1 MNKPVLLVDDEV
13 NILNSFR
20 RTLRSHVDIDLAN
33 SGEQALELISK
44 KQYAVIV
51 SDMQMPV
58 MNGLQLLQAVKEK
71 SPDTVRMMFTGNADQ
86 QTAVDAVNLGDV
98 FRFINKPC
106 TPEQLLG
113 FINAAIR
120 QYELIVA
127 EKVLLNK
134 TLKGVINVLSDVV
147 SLVSPEI
154 NDRSNKV
161 QFHMQQLSK
170 ALNLK
175 PHWSFEPMVQLSQLG
190 FIIFPQSTLENISNG
205 QVVTEEDRQLFDQ
218 HPCLSSDLLKQIPRM
233 SGIAKTILYQ
243 EKGFNGEGNPIDEVQ
258 GTDLPYGSRMLKVV
272 CDYIKLES
280 AGYTIP
286 DAIEQL
292 DSQKQRYDPSIL
304 SAFKSTLDFEPPKVF
319 VDVSFL
325 NPNMIIEQEIR
336 TNRDQLIARKGQR
349 VTQTLMNIVH
359 HCLENKAVTG
369 EVWVTM
375 IEPEEHEQTE
385 SEEKAQSF

>member
-1 MNKPVLLVDDEV
+1 MKKPVLLVDDEV

-20 RTLRSHVDIDLAN
+20 RTLRSHVDIDLAS
-33 SGEQALELISK
+33 SGEQALELISQ

-51 SDMQMPV
+51 SDMQMPI
-58 MNGLQLLQAVKEK
+58 MNGLQLLQTVKER

-106 TPEQLLG
+106 TPEQLLS
-113 FINAAIR
+113 FINSALR
-120 QYELIVA
+120 QYELVVA
-127 EKVLLNK
+127 EKILLNK

-154 NDRSNKV
+154 SERSNKV
-161 QFHMQQLSK
+161 QLHMQQLGK
-170 ALNLK
+170 ELNLK

-190 FIIFPQSTLENISNG
+190 FIIFPQSTLQNISNG
-205 QVVTEEDRQLFDQ
+205 KIVTEEDRQLFDQ

-233 SGIAKTILYQ
+233 GGIAKTILYQ
-243 EKGFNGEGNPIDEVQ
+243 EKGFNGEGNPIDSVQ
-258 GTDLPYGSRMLKVV
+258 GTELPYGSRMLKVV
-272 CDYIKLES
+272 CDYIKLEN
-280 AGYTIP
+280 AGYTVS
-286 DAIEQL
+286 DAIEKL
-292 DSQKQRYDPSIL
+292 DSEQQLYDPSIL
-304 SAFKSTLDFEPPKVF
+304 NAFKSTLGYESPKTF
-319 VDVSFL
+319 VDVRYL

-349 VTQTLMNIVH
+349 VTPTLMNIVH
-359 HCLENKAVTG
+359 HCLENNAVTG

-375 IEPEEHEQTE
+375 IEPEEQQQNDEEQTLRN
-385 SEEKAQSF
+385 